1 MKFKMENKGLNQC
14 FRNVDIYP
22 KERLSNSCR
31 NWNIDG
37 KCVKMEE
44 VQTIREEEKLV
55 QRGHLKIKATRLITQ
70 VDELRDISLVSGKKG
85 RCQF

>member
-1 MKFKMENKGLNQC
+1 MENKGLNYC
-14 FRNVDIYP
+14 FKKVDIYP
-22 KERLSNSCR
+22 KERLNDSCR

-55 QRGHLKIKATRLITQ
+55 
-70 VDELRDISLVSGKKG
+70 
-85 RCQF
+85 

>member
-1 MKFKMENKGLNQC
+1 MENKGLNYC
-14 FRNVDIYP
+14 FKKVDIYP
-22 KERLSNSCR
+22 KERLNDSCR

-55 QRGHLKIKATRLITQ
+55 NSDRTEQTSHFCFPYCLASHQAHSDLIR
-70 VDELRDISLVSGKKG
+70 V
-85 RCQF
+85 C